1 MSHYVI
7 EKNLSTS
14 PGQKATSGLISL
26 LISSL
31 LIFALW
37 FMKITVPNPPFQNK
51 TGELELDFGV
61 VEEEKSFGAPDQGGP
76 SSTPPAKGGE
86 NVEASSPTPSQ
97 TTTGGQG
104 QVVNTTD
111 PTAETSLPPID
122 PPESKTPQVNSR
134 LAGALK
140 IGKRGTGK
148 DGIENGIEG
157 GVGKQGFGDG
167 GKVPGIT
174 GAGGSKVTNN
184 RGNKLYD
191 YKFNKYTFSSEV
203 RQVNADGEGE
213 IIAYVRVLSNGK
225 ARVLRIDPSSTYT
238 GGDANAKEV
247 MQNFIDRSRFLP
259 IGDIS
264 EDQGKI
270 KLTVTKRSLN

>member
-7 EKNLSTS
+7 EKNLNTTK
-14 PGQKATSGLISL
+14 GQKATSGVISL

-37 FMKITVPNPPFQNK
+37 FMKITLPNPPFQNK

-86 NVEASSPTPSQ
+86 NIEASSPTPEK

-104 QVVNTTD
+104 EVVNTTD
-111 PTAETSLPPID
+111 PTEETSLPPID
-122 PPESKTPQVNSR
+122 PPESKTPKVNSR

-140 IGKRGTGK
+140 IGKRGNGK

-167 GKVPGIT
+167 GKIPGIT

-184 RGNKLYD
+184 RGNKLFD
-191 YKFNKYTFSSEV
+191 YKFNKYTFTSEV
-203 RQVNADGEGE
+203 RQVNADGEGD
-213 IIAYVRVLSNGK
+213 IIAYVRVLANGR

-247 MQNFIDRSRFLP
+247 MQNFIDRSKFLP